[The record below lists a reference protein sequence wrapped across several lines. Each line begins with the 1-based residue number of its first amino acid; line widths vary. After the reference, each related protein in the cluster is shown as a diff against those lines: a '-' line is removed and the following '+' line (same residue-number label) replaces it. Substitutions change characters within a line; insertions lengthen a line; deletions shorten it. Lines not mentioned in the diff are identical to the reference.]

1 MLRNLNMYEMYFL
14 RAKSVETKTGG
25 QEDNLLLLL
34 KNNRSRKKNRSREL
48 VLEEVRLGKKSEAW

>member
-1 MLRNLNMYEMYFL
+1 MLRNLNMYEMYEMFL

-34 KNNRSRKKNRSREL
+34 KNNIKKQEPRASFGR
-48 VLEEVRLGKKSEAW
+48 SEARKEK

>member
-14 RAKSVETKTGG
+14 RAKSVATKTGG

-34 KNNRSRKKNRSREL
+34 KNNIKKQEPRASFGR
-48 VLEEVRLGKKSEAW
+48 SEARKEK